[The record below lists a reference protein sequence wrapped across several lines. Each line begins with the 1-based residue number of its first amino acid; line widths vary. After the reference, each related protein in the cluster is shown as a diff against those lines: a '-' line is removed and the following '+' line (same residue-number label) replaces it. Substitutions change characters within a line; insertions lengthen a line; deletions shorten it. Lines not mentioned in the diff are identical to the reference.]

1 MLVGIFG
8 MLVGCWLMVCWVMQ
22 LVSQVSEALACKQ
35 ALKQPCKQALKQ
47 PRTQRHCSAYEIAC
61 QRHKNTNEA
70 DV

>member
-35 ALKQPCKQALKQ
+35 ALKQP
-47 PRTQRHCSAYEIAC
+47 RTQRHCSAYEIGC